1 MAIFIH
7 IDLEI
12 YRKIPFLFL
21 SKHFTC
27 LIYFMNK
34 MKQTFCVVKSH
45 LIEHKV
51 LLKLTRVKVRI
62 QPKSTFKL
70 SSVWENFMLE
80 KKGWGNVSLHVCICK
95 QPLRGP
101 ETEDSHRALGA
112 LKKV

>member
-1 MAIFIH
+1 
-7 IDLEI
+7 
-12 YRKIPFLFL
+12 
-21 SKHFTC
+21 
-27 LIYFMNK
+27 MNK